1 MADGLAQCVAIARHH
16 GREMT
21 MTTSEKIDAA
31 KAEFDALFRD
41 GKWSSE
47 IDARM
52 GLLGRRLYRLR
63 RQFHREQSEALA

>member
-1 MADGLAQCVAIARHH
+1 
-16 GREMT
+16 